1 MRLGFAQYIRSQTFG
16 AVEQKTKQKK
26 QNNSGGHARDPKVAD
41 IPMRQATTYTLYI
54 RAGVAEAGEA
64 PSGPTPPSPPFVAPP
79 ITSIGCLATF
89 FGLVL
94 SGKASDLQLVECAW
108 ESSSPSGALPCLER
122 VTGDTRK
129 LVAVR
134 TRASRVG
141 DAGDSAPCARSRDDM
156 EAAGAI
162 LDAIFAPP
170 GPEEHAAAGSAVDL
184 ALRSLIQSNIL
195 PGVSASLW
203 GDAACYGVLTSSVYG
218 GRLPWPLR
226 WWLPRGVGGCS
237 SSSSPE
243 VRQTA
248 DSHDIRWSPMTE
260 GMRRL
265 SDGSTGRSRDRDIL
279 SIHARTH
286 ASYHRPSHKQ
296 YALTPVRS
304 QLLAA
309 GRSWYGGPS
318 KRWMRSARRSR
329 STG

>member
-1 MRLGFAQYIRSQTFG
+1 MRNTFE
-16 AVEQKTKQKK
+16 AKRLARRNRRRNRRNR
-26 QNNSGGHARDPKVAD
+26 NNSGGYARVPKVAD
-41 IPMRQATTYTLYI
+41 IPMRQSTTYTLYI

-64 PSGPTPPSPPFVAPP
+64 PSGPTPP

-108 ESSSPSGALPCLER
+108 ESSSPTGVLPCLER

-156 EAAGAI
+156 EAADAI